1 MAMSLSRISSIPLAE
16 RGDAVMQ
23 NKSRSHPVI
32 KKIQAKRGFTL
43 IETLAALLITVMLSL
58 IVATGISSAANAYRR
73 AVFVSE
79 SEVLSSTINTALADL
94 LRFAY
99 DINYVAKEDVTGEGN
114 YYTFDN
120 ASYKLDNAHF
130 ILETDV
136 NSGLTYIAFVHDSG
150 DVDDEGKPV
159 PYSLCSLGAYTSM
172 TITDFQLDYSP
183 ETTTFK
189 GSYTLMSRSNTS
201 FKKTIQFT
209 YKSIVE

>member
-1 MAMSLSRISSIPLAE
+1 MSLSRISSIPLAE

-99 DINYVAKEDVTGEGN
+99 NIKEDVTGEGN

-120 ASYKLDNAHF
+120 ASYKLYNAHF
-130 ILETDV
+130 ILETEE